1 MTYKALYRKYRPTRF
16 EDVVGQD
23 YIIKTLRQTIK
34 QNKIGHAYLFC
45 GTRGTGKTSVAKLFA
60 KTINCLNPNEAP
72 CNVCDNCVA
81 SDNNVNQDIVEL
93 DAASNNSVDDIR
105 DIIEQLKYVPFQSKY
120 KVYIIDEVHMLS
132 GSAFNA
138 LLKSLEEPP
147 QHVVFILATT
157 EPNKVLPTIISR
169 CQRFDFLRVD
179 KQSIIKRLK
188 YVADKEGIDI
198 STQALIMI
206 SELAEGGMR
215 DALSILDQCVAYTG
229 ENSKIDEDTIKE
241 IYGLTSIQD
250 KINLVDLIH
259 KKQAK
264 DVLDNLKEFLTRGID
279 FKRLTND
286 FINIFKESIL
296 YSYTNNEE
304 VLEYLDKKQANQVLE
319 KYSDSN
325 LLDMID
331 ILMKASESYF
341 NAVNIYN
348 YFEVACLKLMNI
360 KGKQVEHSLEYEE
373 KEIIKKEEPIEYD
386 DIEAIE
392 YEDIEV
398 IDYEDTEVI
407 EYKEDETIEET
418 QELQQL
424 TENYYEEV
432 NEEDLEEE
440 PIEEV
445 ERKKEITNESLE
457 LFLDEEKEEVI
468 DNSREYYDNET
479 LLRLVVQC
487 DRDTR
492 SKDEEKFKDLI
503 KYRYD
508 LNLARYVNL
517 LSKTQIAASGE
528 DCILLVNAHEAIVN
542 EINDKT
548 VNIELYKFIKENLDI
563 DKMVFGLTEDQ
574 YKEILNLFTQKVA
587 TGTLPNPYKVNRYK
601 IKKEKEI
608 KPIDRVIDLFG
619 LENVEIIEEE

>member
-34 QNKIGHAYLFC
+34 QNKVGHAYLFC

-72 CNVCDNCVA
+72 CNICDNCIA

-188 YVADKEGIDI
+188 HVANKEGIDI

-229 ENSKIDEDTIKE
+229 ETSKIDEDTIKE

-264 DVLDNLKEFLTRGID
+264 DVLDKLKEFLTRGID

-360 KGKQVEHSLEYEE
+360 KGKERIE
-373 KEIIKKEEPIEYD
+373 KTKPEVKEDNQDLKEEPKEHEEIYD
-386 DIEAIE
+386 D
-392 YEDIEV
+392 
-398 IDYEDTEVI
+398 EDTEVI
-407 EYKEDETIEET
+407 EYKEDEIIEET
-418 QELQQL
+418 QELPQF

-432 NEEDLEEE
+432 NEEELEE

-445 ERKKEITNESLE
+445 EQKKEITNESLE

-468 DNSREYYDNET
+468 DNSIEYYDNET

-548 VNIELYKFIKENLDI
+548 INIELYKFIKENLDI
-563 DKMVFGLTEDQ
+563 DKMVFGLTENQ
-574 YKEILNLFTQKVA
+574 YKEILDLFTQKVA